1 MIFLVNLTTT
11 GIINSVL
18 CEYLNWKYERKYNH
32 VVYVGMFIVY
42 TIIITCVNFL
52 NIPIL
57 NLIGN
62 LVWFISI
69 SIFGY
74 KHESVKEYCDDVSYL
89 FMLIFLDSIS
99 YFLVGFIYP
108 ATENIHVFRMLSSSL
123 IVLLLN
129 MVIKRYV
136 SHTKIERVPIKELV
150 LYFIVT
156 VFYLFLIYV
165 FSKGYDLLKDTFSK
179 GIIIFIV
186 LGHVMIDLL
195 IYYYLDFVGKS
206 YKMEKEITESN
217 KQIEIK
223 NIYYNSLKNNYDE
236 NRKIIHDFKNY
247 LQVLENTYEN
257 NFEKAKK
264 IKNEIIE
271 QFDKQ
276 KIRYDTSSE
285 ILDVILVDKEK
296 EANSKGIEFIFKMEV
311 MNLDFISELDMITIF
326 GNLYDNAIEANEITS
341 GRRYIETA
349 IYQVREM
356 IIIRIENSCMNNI
369 EYVGDKIRTTK
380 KNHNGIGTRN
390 IKKSVKR
397 YNGVFDIRI
406 ENERCYV
413 IISIPVNEC
422 VRDNIE

>member
-18 CEYLNWKYERKYNH
+18 FEYLNWKYERKYNH

-156 VFYLFLIYV
+156 VLYLFLIYV
-165 FSKGYDLLKDTFSK
+165 FSKDYDLLKDTFSK

-264 IKNEIIE
+264 IKMKLLN
-271 QFDKQ
+271 
-276 KIRYDTSSE
+276 
-285 ILDVILVDKEK
+285 
-296 EANSKGIEFIFKMEV
+296 
-311 MNLDFISELDMITIF
+311 NLIS
-326 GNLYDNAIEANEITS
+326 
-341 GRRYIETA
+341 
-349 IYQVREM
+349 
-356 IIIRIENSCMNNI
+356 
-369 EYVGDKIRTTK
+369 
-380 KNHNGIGTRN
+380 
-390 IKKSVKR
+390 KKSV
-397 YNGVFDIRI
+397 FLLCFI
-406 ENERCYV
+406 
-413 IISIPVNEC
+413 
-422 VRDNIE
+422 